1 MISFTHDLGIA
12 QFLLPP
18 ICTGILLGGFLL
30 YLYMSWK
37 YKSTLYMTVA
47 VFAFLGIL
55 FVGSETMILSIGG
68 WLHNR
73 ELSVQFH
80 RIEQLAGACFL
91 FALPYAL
98 MYLLELNDRMHR
110 INRILA
116 VIGLGYAIIVI
127 VAAYVKPDL
136 FISMETTKASW
147 LTYEADYGRG
157 QEGILYAIRDALL
170 GIYIIYSITV
180 VIIDIIWHKNL
191 NYLVYPVIGLLLAF
205 FGAIVDTVHVHT
217 GVFIDF
223 FPESYFSRFSVGITM
238 AIMFFMSSVT
248 RKFITYAQELE
259 IAHKIISISEEKYRF
274 LVEGTNDCILSLDL
288 DMRCLNA
295 NRAALNQLVI
305 NIDNLEEFK
314 FYDLVYIPQ
323 DESEFTMQFIQ
334 EKINILLN
342 EGRPVYFKTFLK
354 AHGTYEPREY
364 HIRIEHIN
372 IDDKNEILMKASSV
386 PDDSIMRYINS
397 EKMHFTIGNYLIAAE
412 EICNRLVLN
421 LPRYIDKQQASAIKL
436 GLREI
441 IINAIE
447 HGNLNISFNEKSQ
460 ATENGNYM
468 EFILSRQKD
477 AVYRNKRVTIEFLLN
492 SERVIYKISDEGN
505 GFDYKNIISMIEDDV
520 DAQMLAHGRGL
531 RMAFNIF
538 DSVEFNRR
546 GNQVL
551 LIKYFNK
558 KMNRD

>member
-1 MISFTHDLGIA
+1 MASFTHQLSIL

-18 ICTGILLGGFLL
+18 ICTGILMGGFIL
-30 YLYMSWK
+30 YVYMSWK
-37 YKSTLYMTVA
+37 YKNTLYMAVA
-47 VFAFLGIL
+47 LFSLLGIL

-73 ELSVQFH
+73 ELSIQFH

-98 MYLLELNDRMHR
+98 TYLLELNERMHR
-110 INRILA
+110 INWILTI
-116 VIGLGYAIIVI
+116 IGLAYAVLVIVI
-127 VAAYVKPDL
+127 AFVQPDL
-136 FISMETTKASW
+136 FISMKTQKATW

-157 QEGILYAIRDALL
+157 QEGILYVVRDVLL
-170 GIYIIYSITV
+170 GLYITYSITII
-180 VIIDIIWHKNL
+180 IIDIMWHKNL
-191 NYLVYPVIGLLLAF
+191 RYLVYPVIGLMLAF
-205 FGAIVDTVHVHT
+205 LGAIVDTVHVHT
-217 GVFIDF
+217 GVFIDL
-223 FPESYFSRFSVGITM
+223 FPGHYFSRFSVGITL

-259 IAHKIISISEEKYRF
+259 VAHKIISISEEKYRF
-274 LVEGTNDCILSLDL
+274 LVEGTDDCILSLDL
-288 DMRCLNA
+288 DLRCLNA
-295 NRAALNQLVI
+295 NRSALNQLI
-305 NIDNLEEFK
+305 IDERKPEDYT
-314 FYDLVYIPQ
+314 FYDLLYIPP
-323 DESEFTMQFIQ
+323 DESDFTMQFIQ
-334 EKINILLN
+334 EKINILMN
-342 EGRPVYFKTFLK
+342 EGRPIYFKTHLK
-354 AHGTYEPREY
+354 ARGTHEPREY

-372 IDDKNEILMKASSV
+372 IDDRNEILMKASNV
-386 PDDSIMRYINS
+386 LDDSIMRYIDT
-397 EKMHFTIGNYLIAAE
+397 EKMRFTIGNYLIAAE

-421 LPRYIDKQQASAIKL
+421 LPKYITQQQATAIKL

-477 AVYRNKRVTIEFLLN
+477 PVYRDKRVSIEFLLN
-492 SERVIYKISDEGN
+492 NERVVYKISDEGN
-505 GFDYKNIISMIEDDV
+505 GFDYKSIISMIEDDV

-538 DSVEFNRR
+538 DQVQFNRK

-551 LIKYFNK
+551 LVKYFNE
-558 KMNRD
+558 ME